1 MNYYALLKRRATMRK
16 GELKEIIVREGKWR
30 TAPMTSNEDQNGN
43 NDRNNNSASNR
54 NNATSNRNNNNQGNA
69 SNRNNNNQGNNK
81 NGNNTASISP
91 SALVAPLPRGIESG
105 NNTLMKHSLL

>member
-1 MNYYALLKRRATMRK
+1 MNYYALLKRRATVRK

-30 TAPMTSNEDQNGN
+30 TATMTSNEDQNGN
-43 NDRNNNSASNR
+43 NDQNNNSASNR
-54 NNATSNRNNNNQGNA
+54 NNNNQGN
-69 SNRNNNNQGNNK
+69 NKNGNNKNGNNK